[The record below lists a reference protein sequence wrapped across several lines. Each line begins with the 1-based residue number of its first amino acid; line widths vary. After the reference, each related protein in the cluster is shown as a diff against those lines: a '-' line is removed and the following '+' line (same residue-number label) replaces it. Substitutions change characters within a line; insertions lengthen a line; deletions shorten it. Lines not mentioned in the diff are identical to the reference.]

1 MDLRYYIGLFSLLLV
16 FMLAGCSS
24 HKKGNKIQVV
34 VIQSFGQSHAVQSQ
48 CEQTVYKVFRDE
60 DLDVKIHSI
69 YLNSE
74 DQSRGTLD
82 SRMQMLLDSCSWW
95 KPSVILVYDDV
106 ATDAL
111 LRANMNIVYDT
122 PVIFAGVNFPDW
134 SLIEKFKNV
143 TGYTS
148 TPEYMKAA
156 DMANEL
162 FHPQNI
168 SFWMNQSE
176 EGQMHIHALL
186 MDLKYGR
193 QIYRICNSERSMHYR
208 LVTEQI
214 FALEPDSTPDAVD
227 YANKHYEAGKP
238 NIVLLNY
245 NQESAKNLLSI
256 LSGKIQKNVF
266 ITSQRADHSQKFALM
281 ASAPTFTTVSEG
293 FGIDEGILGGYFPSA
308 ESEWSNSAKLAAD
321 VLNGTNISTIPVRML
336 KKEYWIDYRELSRW
350 HIDMK
355 DLPSNYKI
363 ANLPFYIKHRIS
375 ITWSFWLFLFVVL
388 VCISI
393 LVHLYHKEKV
403 RRLAVLKKIKEEEE
417 FRELAMRG
425 SKVYA
430 FNIDKTG
437 MRFDKDFCMIYGGHF
452 QNISI
457 DDFIHFI
464 DKPYWY
470 SFQKDVEMMNIGTLN
485 NGNIRHAPLNLTG
498 KGYEWWEFRFN
509 FSRLNMTISGI
520 LFNIQQ
526 MKQEEEELRIS
537 REKVL
542 ESEKMKSVFLAS
554 MSHEIR
560 TPLNAIVGFS
570 NLIADDVDSELTME
584 QKQEFKQQINT
595 NNEMLLKLFNDIL
608 DLSQLVGGQME
619 LKKDAC
625 DLSQLML
632 DMFNQYKPLMHEGVE
647 MSIQLPEKA
656 TILQTD
662 VKRLTQ
668 VIRNIVNNARKFT
681 LKGHIL
687 IGYEEGP
694 ENGQVSLFIE
704 DTGVGIPKELQEK
717 IFGRFTKLD
726 SFKQG
731 TGIGLAISRS
741 IILQMGGSIS
751 LKSELDSGSRFIITL
766 PIVEKEQDFNPIVK

>member
-1 MDLRYYIGLFSLLLV
+1 
-16 FMLAGCSS
+16 
-24 HKKGNKIQVV
+24 
-34 VIQSFGQSHAVQSQ
+34 
-48 CEQTVYKVFRDE
+48 
-60 DLDVKIHSI
+60 
-69 YLNSE
+69 
-74 DQSRGTLD
+74 
-82 SRMQMLLDSCSWW
+82 
-95 KPSVILVYDDV
+95 
-106 ATDAL
+106 
-111 LRANMNIVYDT
+111 
-122 PVIFAGVNFPDW
+122 
-134 SLIEKFKNV
+134 
-143 TGYTS
+143 
-148 TPEYMKAA
+148 
-156 DMANEL
+156 
-162 FHPQNI
+162 
-168 SFWMNQSE
+168 
-176 EGQMHIHALL
+176 
-186 MDLKYGR
+186 
-193 QIYRICNSERSMHYR
+193 
-208 LVTEQI
+208 
-214 FALEPDSTPDAVD
+214 
-227 YANKHYEAGKP
+227 
-238 NIVLLNY
+238 
-245 NQESAKNLLSI
+245 
-256 LSGKIQKNVF
+256 
-266 ITSQRADHSQKFALM
+266 
-281 ASAPTFTTVSEG
+281 
-293 FGIDEGILGGYFPSA
+293 
-308 ESEWSNSAKLAAD
+308 
-321 VLNGTNISTIPVRML
+321 
-336 KKEYWIDYRELSRW
+336 
-350 HIDMK
+350 
-355 DLPSNYKI
+355 
-363 ANLPFYIKHRIS
+363 
-375 ITWSFWLFLFVVL
+375 
-388 VCISI
+388 
-393 LVHLYHKEKV
+393 LVHLYRKEKV
-403 RRLAVLKKIKEEEE
+403 RRLAVLKKVKEEEE

-437 MRFDKDFCMIYGGHF
+437 MRFDKDFCMVYGSSF
-452 QNISI
+452 QSI
-457 DDFIHFI
+457 PTDDFIHFI

-608 DLSQLVGGQME
+608 DLSQLVGGQMV

-625 DLSQLML
+625 DLNRLML
-632 DMFNQYKPLMHEGVE
+632 DMYNQYKPLMHEGVE
-647 MSIQLPEKA
+647 MLIKLPEKA
-656 TILQTD
+656 TLLQTD

-668 VIRNIVNNARKFT
+668 VISNIVNNARKFT

-717 IFGRFTKLD
+717 IFGKFTKLD
-726 SFKQG
+726 TFKQG

-751 LKSELDSGSRFIITL
+751 LRSELNSGSRFIITL
-766 PIVEKEQDFNPIVK
+766 PIVEKEQDLNPIVK